1 MKILKNK
8 KGMALENAILFML
21 IIFTFCALLTSLTLY
36 GHYQT
41 KLEKVMM
48 TNRVEL
54 DQIGEHYLNYLKN
67 GTEFSTDNENYAI
80 TTDNNA
86 LALTVKNKNDK
97 IILYVQAS
105 IDDGNITVVK
115 WCYGELQD

>member
-21 IIFTFCALLTSLTLY
+21 VIFTFCALLTSLTLY

-41 KLEKVMM
+41 GLEKVMM

-54 DQIGEHYLNYLKN
+54 DQIGEEYLTYLNN
-67 GTEFSTDNENYAI
+67 GTNDNFQSENADYDISTENN
-80 TTDNNA
+80 T
-86 LALTVKNKNDK
+86 LTVKNKNDK

-105 IDDGNITVVK
+105 IDGGNITVEK
-115 WCYGELQD
+115 WCYGEPQD

>member
-54 DQIGEHYLNYLKN
+54 DKIGEEYLTCEIKKDF
-67 GTEFSTDNENYAI
+67 TSENENYDCTA
-80 TTDNNA
+80 TDNV
-86 LALTVKNKNDK
+86 LTVWRKNDSDK
-97 IILYVQAS
+97 IVILYVEVGE
-105 IDDGNITVVK
+105 DGKTIEK
-115 WCYGELQD
+115 WCYGTPIQE

>member
-36 GHYQT
+36 GHYHT

-54 DQIGEHYLNYLKN
+54 DQIGENYLDSLIN
-67 GTEFSTDNENYAI
+67 NTEFSTDSENYEI
-80 TTDNNA
+80 STDNNI
-86 LALTVKNKNDK
+86 LTVKNKNDK

-105 IDDGNITVVK
+105 NDDGNITVVK
-115 WCYGELQD
+115 WCYGEPIQH

>member
-54 DQIGEHYLNYLKN
+54 DQIGEDYLDSLKN
-67 GTEFSTDNENYAI
+67 GTKISTDNENYEI
-80 TTDNNA
+80 NTGNNT
-86 LALTVKNKNDK
+86 LTVKNKNDK

-105 IDDGNITVVK
+105 IDNGNITVEK